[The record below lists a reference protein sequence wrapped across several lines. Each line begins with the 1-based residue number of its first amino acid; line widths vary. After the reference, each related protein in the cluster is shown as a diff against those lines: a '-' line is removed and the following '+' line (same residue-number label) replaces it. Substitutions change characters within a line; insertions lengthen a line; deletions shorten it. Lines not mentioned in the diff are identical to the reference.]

1 MTSLKARFAASRELL
16 RQVESQLGDG
26 HFGPSPMGRLA
37 EQTQW
42 LARAC
47 GDHESEALACFYMLY
62 PLVVVL
68 PESTLSQRIDTAR
81 HHCQALAVPRA
92 LWLLDDL
99 QVFALT
105 MAGKHQQAVHIG
117 TRQLRHPETARPP
130 FERSIS
136 LLLLARAHQ
145 FSGQQEDALRYSHRA
160 LFHANEAPHPRW
172 LAAACTALGQLL
184 CIETLNPEAGLPH
197 LERAR
202 HINAS
207 LPPCPAALL
216 CASQLVV
223 ALEQLD
229 EPARAHAVFTEELAR
244 PEAAEL
250 LTGPG
255 LVMALARLRLTQAL
269 IGVGRLDEA
278 QDWLNALP
286 ASDGASSEHRD
297 AVTAV
302 MRLHLLCAR
311 GEFTQ
316 ARQLALA
323 ERDRVMP
330 HRRPLHD
337 ELALLRLL
345 HAACTGLGDAEGAAR
360 AAQAATALC
369 LPLVG
374 RSTRARYLHTQ
385 LSQNPLAPAVFSV
398 VDEQRLQAVDQAA
411 QQAAQAPATTPELP
425 VKTTQQ
431 PAKVPRFLAHVAHEL
446 RTPISGMLGLSTLL
460 LMSDLDDR
468 QRQHTHAMK
477 STADNLLQLVNDV
490 LDMASLEHGQ
500 FSLNPA
506 PFDLPAWLTE
516 SLAPYQVHAQ
526 LKGLTLDCHVAP
538 GTPTALKAD
547 ARRLRQVLANL
558 VSNALKFTKV
568 GGVQVRVCAVPAK
581 AISLNVRVE
590 VADTGM
596 GIAPAALPR
605 LFQEFVQADDTIA
618 HQHGG
623 TGLGLALCKQL
634 VSRMGG
640 RIGARSQLGQGSTFW
655 FELPAD
661 PAPQA

>member
-16 RQVESQLGDG
+16 RQVEGQLGDG
-26 HFGPSPMGRLA
+26 HFGHSPMGHLA

-47 GDHESEALACFYMLY
+47 GDHESEALACFYALY

-68 PESTLSQRIDTAR
+68 PESTLIQRIDTAR
-81 HHCQALAVPRA
+81 QRCQALAVPRA

-117 TRQLRHPETARPP
+117 TRQLRHPEAARPP

-145 FSGQQEDALRYSHRA
+145 FSGQLEDALRCSHRA
-160 LFHANEAPHPRW
+160 LFHANEAPHARW

-202 HINAS
+202 HINAG

-216 CASQLVV
+216 CASQLVM

-229 EPARAHAVFTEELAR
+229 EPARAHAVFTEEMAR

-269 IGVGRLDEA
+269 IGVGRLAEA

-286 ASDGASSEHRD
+286 AGDGASSEHRE
-297 AVTAV
+297 AVAAL

-311 GEFTQ
+311 GEFSE

-330 HRRPLHD
+330 HKRPLHD

-345 HAACTGLGDAEGAAR
+345 HAACTGLGDAEGAAS
-360 AAQAATALC
+360 AALAATALC
-369 LPLVG
+369 LPIIG
-374 RSTRARYLHTQ
+374 RSTRARYLHTR
-385 LSQNPLAPAVFSV
+385 LTRNPLAPTVFSA
-398 VDEQRLQAVDQAA
+398 VDEQRLQAVDQAVLQVRQPPAPPSA
-411 QQAAQAPATTPELP
+411 Q
-425 VKTTQQ
+425 
-431 PAKVPRFLAHVAHEL
+431 VPRFLAHVAHEL

-506 PFDLPAWLTE
+506 PFDVPAWLTE

-568 GGVQVRVCAVPAK
+568 GGVEVRVCAVPAK

-618 HQHGG
+618 QQHGG

-640 RIGARSQLGQGSTFW
+640 RIGARSQLGQGSVFW

-661 PAPQA
+661 AAPQA